1 MGANLSSN
9 RWPGWRPSLPSTWRQ
24 WASGV
29 AAFRLGA
36 ATSRH
41 AFAMMGSLPLPDLTT
56 PGRGH
61 LPGSRRYRWQGHHGG
76 VRRPH
81 HPDQTYKDR
90 VLGPGGRLPGSFGR
104 LIRTPSGQIRTQPSP
119 SPTRRP
125 DPFVS
130 PLVLVNGDVAGA
142 TRASVPP
149 SGAARWQGGRS
160 FGPSSPDR
168 ASGEGSFLAAV
179 RASASDR
186 GSGAVEQQGE
196 RVTRSTSSSVR
207 VAKAALAT
215 LERGQAVY
223 APPDGQRTADLNPA
237 GAEVPT

>member
-1 MGANLSSN
+1 
-9 RWPGWRPSLPSTWRQ
+9 
-24 WASGV
+24 
-29 AAFRLGA
+29 
-36 ATSRH
+36 
-41 AFAMMGSLPLPDLTT
+41 MMGSLPLPDLTT

-125 DPFVS
+125 DPSVS
-130 PLVLVNGDVAGA
+130 PLVLVNGDVALALLGHLS
-142 TRASVPP
+142 RRQVPH
-149 SGAARWQGGRS
+149 GGKGRS
-160 FGPSSPDR
+160 FGPSSPDW
-168 ASGEGSFLAAV
+168 ASGEGSLLAAV

-207 VAKAALAT
+207 VAKATLAT

>member
-1 MGANLSSN
+1 M
-9 RWPGWRPSLPSTWRQ
+9 PSTWRQ

-104 LIRTPSGQIRTQPSP
+104 LIRTPAARSVLNHHPVLPVVLIPPRPRWSWSTAMSLAPLGHLSRRQVPHGGKVGAVSGHRRQIGRLVRGPSVP
-119 SPTRRP
+119 RFGPVHQIE
-125 DPFVS
+125 D
-130 PLVLVNGDVAGA
+130 LVLWSSK
-142 TRASVPP
+142 ASEL
-149 SGAARWQGGRS
+149 R
-160 FGPSSPDR
+160 DR
-168 ASGEGSFLAAV
+168 L
-179 RASASDR
+179 RPASASPRRPWRRWSAGRPCTLHARWAADR
-186 GSGAVEQQGE
+186 
-196 RVTRSTSSSVR
+196 
-207 VAKAALAT
+207 
-215 LERGQAVY
+215 
-223 APPDGQRTADLNPA
+223 
-237 GAEVPT
+237 